1 MNIAVPMNRSPGSKV
16 QRFWVQGFK
25 GSAFKVVLTLNL

>member
-1 MNIAVPMNRSPGSKV
+1 MVSGFKV

-25 GSAFKVVLTLNL
+25 GSGLWLLVSGYWLISSVL